1 MIALNIHFHASPRWP
16 EQNYLF
22 YIGMRLP
29 YKVKR
34 VETVVKSSDVQVRE
48 FTLAAGE
55 VIPWHYHPGKHGHY
69 FVLEGI
75 LSISSREPDVM
86 ARNLPVGSSHKI
98 APGTP
103 HLITNG
109 FDANCRFLLVQG
121 VGAYD
126 WNAAD

>member
-1 MIALNIHFHASPRWP
+1 MCIARVSLQITATLICGRCLKFRQASFANPAGR
-16 EQNYLF
+16 
-22 YIGMRLP
+22 G
-29 YKVKR
+29 
-34 VETVVKSSDVQVRE
+34 ETVVKSSDVQVRV

-55 VIPWHYHPGKHGHY
+55 VIPWHYHRESTDHY

-86 ARNLPVGSSHKI
+86 ARNLPVGSSHEI
-98 APGTP
+98 APGRP

-109 FDANCRFLLVQG
+109 GDADCRFLLVQG

-126 WNAAD
+126 WKAAD